1 VNRWLL
7 RKRIKGKQVAPLNH
21 HRRLELATRVLEDLR
36 RIFQSIRLSARR
48 AERELGVSGAQL
60 FVLQALAERPAESL
74 NDMAERTLT
83 HQSSVSVVVRRLVQ
97 RGLVAR
103 DRAGDDAR
111 RIVLRLTPAGRRLLR
126 RAPVTPQVKMVETI
140 QALRDGDLHLIA
152 RLMHQLAKA
161 VHATRL
167 EPQLMFAEAEVGRA
181 PRRGRRAPKTAVP
194 KRTRGAAR

>member
-1 VNRWLL
+1 VT
-7 RKRIKGKQVAPLNH
+7 PLNH
-21 HRRLELATRVLEDLR
+21 RRRLELATRVLEDIR

-60 FVLQALAERPAESL
+60 FVLQTLAERPAESL
-74 NDMAERTLT
+74 NDLAERTLT

-126 RAPVTPQVKMVETI
+126 RAPTTPQVRMVETI
-140 QALRDGDLHLIA
+140 QALPDRNLHLVA

-167 EPQLMFAEAEVGRA
+167 EPQLMFAEAEVGQA
-181 PRRGRRAPKTAVP
+181 PRRGRRAPQTAVP
-194 KRTRGAAR
+194 KRTRGPGRTPHQPPRRLGQR